1 MCKYERFLHFIV
13 VDNKNI
19 VVNWGILL
27 TIIANNLWVILMPNK
42 TPIILIDGSSYLY
55 RAFFACPP
63 LTNAKGEPTGAI
75 FGVINMIRSLINQY
89 NPTHIAVVFDA
100 KGGSFRNEIY
110 SEYKATREAMPENLR
125 PQIEPIHTILKA
137 MGLPLLCIEGVE
149 ADDVIGTLAR
159 QAEKENLDVLIST
172 GDKDMAQ
179 LVSDKITLINTMNN
193 TVLDPKGVME
203 KFGVPP
209 EKIIDYLA
217 LRGDSSDNIPGVP
230 GVGEKTAQS
239 LLTEFNSVNDIYQRL
254 DDIEKLSIRG
264 AKSLKQKLIDNQKEA
279 ELSYLLATI
288 KTDVQLDFTNEQLM
302 SSDMDVNALNE
313 LFAYY
318 GFHRWQKELIS
329 GSFLKNQ
336 KASAVNVNQNMP
348 LLAQEHS
355 PAQNKQTD
363 YQCILT
369 DKQLEQWVTK
379 LSQSQQ
385 FAFDT
390 ETDNVDHVHA
400 KLVGISLCITPH
412 EAAYI
417 PLAHQY
423 LGVPEQLPLDS
434 VLAKLKPVLENPKIK
449 KIAQNAK
456 FDYSVLANYG
466 IKVQGIAFDTMLESY
481 VLNSTERH
489 DMDSMASRYLNHKTI
504 TYNEL
509 TKQDKKQ
516 VTIDAIDV
524 EKTTQYA
531 AEDADITLQ
540 LHEKLWPELEK
551 DSKLTKLFTDI
562 EMPLAIVLADMERT
576 GVLVDAKQLND
587 YSHELAK
594 QLMATEAE
602 LQSLAGEKFNPASP
616 KQIQAILFDKHQLPV
631 LKKTPKG
638 DPSTSEDV
646 LSELANEY
654 ELPRMILFYR
664 GLAKLKNTYTDK
676 LPLMISP
683 IDHRIHTNYNQI
695 GTVTGRLSSNDPN
708 LQNIPV
714 RNEEGRRIRQA
725 FIAPEGYKIISADYS
740 QIELRIMAHLSQDK
754 SLLNAFA
761 HDKDI
766 HRVTASEVLS
776 KPESDVT
783 SEERRRAKA
792 VNFGLIYGM
801 SAFGLSKQINI
812 PRKEAQFYIDRY
824 FERYPGVQTYMEET
838 RQLAAQQG
846 YVETLSGRRLYL
858 PKITSTNGIEKRGA
872 ERAAINAPMQGTA
885 ADIIKTAM
893 IKMSDWINNQ
903 PSGNIKMVMQVHDE
917 LVFEVKQELVDK
929 YSAQIKSI
937 MENCYQLSVPLKV
950 DVGVGDNWDEAH

>member
-1 MCKYERFLHFIV
+1 
-13 VDNKNI
+13 
-19 VVNWGILL
+19 
-27 TIIANNLWVILMPNK
+27 MPNN

-159 QAEKENLDVLIST
+159 QAERENLDVLIST

-193 TVLDPKGVME
+193 AVLDPKGVMD

-239 LLTEFNSVNDIYQRL
+239 LLTEFTSVKDIYTRL

-264 AKSLKQKLIDNQKEA
+264 AKSLKQKLIDNQNEA

-288 KTDVQLDFTNEQLM
+288 KTDVKLDFTNEQLLIT
-302 SSDMDVNALNE
+302 DIDVNKLVE

-318 GFHRWQKELIS
+318 GFHRWQKELIA
-329 GSFLKNQ
+329 GTFLKQQ
-336 KASAVNVNQNMP
+336 KNGIAGESLS
-348 LLAQEHS
+348 LLEDQQHSVTAQKKE
-355 PAQNKQTD
+355 TD

-369 DKQLEQWVTK
+369 HEQLDDWVIK
-379 LSQSQQ
+379 LTNSKQ

-400 KLVGISLCITPH
+400 KLVGISLSVEPYQ
-412 EAAYI
+412 AAYI

-423 LGVPEQLPLDS
+423 LGVPEQLPLTE
-434 VLAKLKPVLENPKIK
+434 VLAKLKPVLENPEIK

-456 FDYSVLANYG
+456 FDYSILANYG
-466 IKVQGIAFDTMLESY
+466 IKVSGIAFDTMLESY

-489 DMDSMASRYLNHKTI
+489 DMDSMANRYLNHKTI
-504 TYNEL
+504 TYDEL
-509 TKQDKKQ
+509 TKVDKKK
-516 VTIDAIDV
+516 VTIDAIEV

-551 DSKLTKLFTDI
+551 DQELTKLFTDI
-562 EMPLAIVLADMERT
+562 EMPLAIVLAEMERT

-587 YSHELAK
+587 YSNELAK
-594 QLMATEAE
+594 QLIEIEAQ

-616 KQIQAILFDKHQLPV
+616 KQIQAILFDKHNLPV

-638 DPSTSEDV
+638 DPSTSEEV

-695 GTVTGRLSSNDPN
+695 GTITGRLSSNDPN

-725 FIAPEGYKIISADYS
+725 FIAPKGCKIISADYS
-740 QIELRIMAHLSQDK
+740 QIELRIMAHLSQDE

-766 HRVTASEVLS
+766 HRVTAGEILGKAESEV
-776 KPESDVT
+776 T
-783 SEERRRAKA
+783 NEERRRAKA

-824 FERYPGVQTYMEET
+824 FERYPGVQQYMEQT
-838 RQLAAQQG
+838 RQLAAEQG

-858 PKITSTNGIEKRGA
+858 PKIRSTNGIEKRGA

-893 IKMSDWINNQ
+893 IKMSEWIKNQ
-903 PSGNIKMVMQVHDE
+903 SADNIKMVMQVHDE
-917 LVFEVKQELVDK
+917 LVFEVKDAFVEQYCTE
-929 YSAQIKSI
+929 IKKI

-950 DVGVGDNWDEAH
+950 DVGIGNNWDEAH

>member
-1 MCKYERFLHFIV
+1 
-13 VDNKNI
+13 
-19 VVNWGILL
+19 
-27 TIIANNLWVILMPNK
+27 MPNN

-159 QAEKENLDVLIST
+159 QAERENLDVLIST

-193 TVLDPKGVME
+193 SVLDPKGVMD

-239 LLTEFNSVNDIYQRL
+239 LLTEFTSVKDIYARL

-264 AKSLKQKLIDNQKEA
+264 AKSLKQKLIDNQNEA

-288 KTDVQLDFTNEQLM
+288 KTDVKLDFTNEQLLIT
-302 SSDMDVNALNE
+302 DIDVNKLVE

-318 GFHRWQKELIS
+318 GFHRWQKELIA
-329 GSFLKNQ
+329 GTFLKQQ
-336 KASAVNVNQNMP
+336 KNGIVGESLS
-348 LLAQEHS
+348 LLADQQHS
-355 PAQNKQTD
+355 VTAQKKETD

-369 DKQLEQWVTK
+369 HEQLDDWVIK
-379 LSQSQQ
+379 LTNSKQ

-400 KLVGISLCITPH
+400 KLVGISLSVEPYQ
-412 EAAYI
+412 AAYI

-423 LGVPEQLPLDS
+423 LGVPEQLPLTE
-434 VLAKLKPVLENPKIK
+434 VLAKLKPILENPEIK

-456 FDYSVLANYG
+456 FDYSILANYG
-466 IKVQGIAFDTMLESY
+466 IKVCGIAFDTMLESY

-489 DMDSMASRYLNHKTI
+489 DMDSMANRYLNHKTI
-504 TYNEL
+504 TYDEL
-509 TKQDKKQ
+509 TKVDKKK
-516 VTIDAIDV
+516 VTIDAIEV

-551 DSKLTKLFTDI
+551 DQKLTKLFTDI
-562 EMPLAIVLADMERT
+562 EMPLAIVLAEMERT

-587 YSHELAK
+587 YSIELAK
-594 QLMATEAE
+594 QLIEIEAQ

-616 KQIQAILFDKHQLPV
+616 KQIQAILFDKHNLPV

-638 DPSTSEDV
+638 DPSTSEEV

-683 IDHRIHTNYNQI
+683 IDQRIHTNYNQI
-695 GTVTGRLSSNDPN
+695 GTITGRLSSNDPN

-725 FIAPEGYKIISADYS
+725 FIAPKGCKIISADYS
-740 QIELRIMAHLSQDK
+740 QIELRIMAHLSQDE

-766 HRVTASEVLS
+766 HRVTAGEILGKAESEV
-776 KPESDVT
+776 T
-783 SEERRRAKA
+783 NEERRRAKA

-824 FERYPGVQTYMEET
+824 FERYPGVQQYMEQT
-838 RQLAAQQG
+838 RQLAAEQG

-858 PKITSTNGIEKRGA
+858 PKIRSTNGIEKRGA

-893 IKMSDWINNQ
+893 IKMSKWIKNQ
-903 PSGNIKMVMQVHDE
+903 SADNIKMVMQVHDE
-917 LVFEVKQELVDK
+917 LVFEVKDAFVEQYCTE
-929 YSAQIKSI
+929 IKKI
-937 MENCYQLSVPLKV
+937 MENCYKLSVPLKV
-950 DVGVGDNWDEAH
+950 DVGIGNNWDEAH

>member
-1 MCKYERFLHFIV
+1 
-13 VDNKNI
+13 
-19 VVNWGILL
+19 
-27 TIIANNLWVILMPNK
+27 MPNN

-159 QAEKENLDVLIST
+159 QAERENLDVLIST

-193 TVLDPKGVME
+193 SVLDPKGVMD

-239 LLTEFNSVNDIYQRL
+239 LLTEFTSVKDIYARL

-264 AKSLKQKLIDNQKEA
+264 AKSLKQKLIDNQNEA

-288 KTDVQLDFTNEQLM
+288 KTDVKLDFTNEQLLIT
-302 SSDMDVNALNE
+302 DIDVNKLVE

-318 GFHRWQKELIS
+318 GFHRWQKELIA
-329 GSFLKNQ
+329 GTFLKQQ
-336 KASAVNVNQNMP
+336 KNGILGENLS
-348 LLAQEHS
+348 LLANQQHLTT
-355 PAQNKQTD
+355 AQKKETD

-369 DKQLEQWVTK
+369 HEQLDDWVIK
-379 LSQSQQ
+379 LTNSKQ

-400 KLVGISLCITPH
+400 KLVGISLSVEPYQ
-412 EAAYI
+412 AAYI

-423 LGVPEQLPLDS
+423 LGVPDQLPLTE
-434 VLAKLKPVLENPKIK
+434 VLAKLKPVLENPEVK

-456 FDYSVLANYG
+456 FDYSILANYG
-466 IKVQGIAFDTMLESY
+466 IKVSGIAFDTMLESY

-489 DMDSMASRYLNHKTI
+489 DMDSMANRYLNHKTI
-504 TYNEL
+504 TYDEL
-509 TKQDKKQ
+509 TKVDKKK
-516 VTIDAIDV
+516 VTIDAIEV

-551 DSKLTKLFTDI
+551 DQELTKLFTDI
-562 EMPLAIVLADMERT
+562 EMPLAIVLAEMERT

-587 YSHELAK
+587 YSIELAK
-594 QLMATEAE
+594 QLIEIEAQ

-616 KQIQAILFDKHQLPV
+616 KQIQAILFDKHNLPV

-638 DPSTSEDV
+638 DPSTSEEV

-695 GTVTGRLSSNDPN
+695 GTITGRLSSNDPN

-725 FIAPEGYKIISADYS
+725 FIAPKGCKIISADYS
-740 QIELRIMAHLSQDK
+740 QIELRIMAHLSQDE

-766 HRVTASEVLS
+766 HRVTAGEILGKAESEV
-776 KPESDVT
+776 T
-783 SEERRRAKA
+783 NEERRRAKA

-824 FERYPGVQTYMEET
+824 FERYPGVQQYMEQT
-838 RQLAAQQG
+838 RQLAAEQG

-858 PKITSTNGIEKRGA
+858 PKIRSTNGIEKRGA

-893 IKMSDWINNQ
+893 IKMSEWIKNQ
-903 PSGNIKMVMQVHDE
+903 STDNIKMVMQVHDE
-917 LVFEVKQELVDK
+917 LVFEVKDAFVEQYCTE
-929 YSAQIKSI
+929 IKKI

-950 DVGVGDNWDEAH
+950 DVGIGNNWDEAH

>member
-1 MCKYERFLHFIV
+1 M
-13 VDNKNI
+13 
-19 VVNWGILL
+19 
-27 TIIANNLWVILMPNK
+27 MPND

-75 FGVINMIRSLINQY
+75 FGVINMIRSLINQF

-159 QAEKENLDVLIST
+159 QAESENLDVLIST

-179 LVSDKITLINTMNN
+179 LVSNNITLINTMNN
-193 TVLDPKGVME
+193 TVLNPQGVME

-230 GVGEKTAQS
+230 GIGEKTAQS
-239 LLTEFNSVNDIYQRL
+239 LLAEFSGITDIYARL
-254 DDIEKLSIRG
+254 DEIEKLSIRG

-288 KTDVQLDFTNEQLM
+288 KTDVELDFTSEQLM
-302 SSDMDVNALNE
+302 VSDIDVNALNE

-318 GFHRWQKELIS
+318 GFHRWQKELMA
-329 GSFLKNQ
+329 GSFLKQQ
-336 KASAVNVNQNMP
+336 KGRVTEINDNLSLFTDDESTVKAKR
-348 LLAQEHS
+348 E
-355 PAQNKQTD
+355 TD

-369 DKQLEQWVTK
+369 SAQLEQWLTK
-379 LSQSQQ
+379 LSSSKQ

-390 ETDNVDHVHA
+390 ETDSVDHVHA
-400 KLVGISLCITPH
+400 KLVGISLSVVPYQ
-412 EAAYI
+412 AAYI

-423 LGVPEQLPLDS
+423 LGVPDQLPLDE
-434 VLAKLKPVLENPKIK
+434 VLAKLKPILENPNIK

-456 FDYSVLANYG
+456 FDYSVLANYD

-489 DMDSMASRYLNHKTI
+489 DMDSMANRYLNHKTI

-509 TKQDKKQ
+509 TKLDKKQ
-516 VTIDAIDV
+516 LTIDAIDI
-524 EKTTQYA
+524 ERTTQYA

-540 LHEKLWPELEK
+540 LHNKLWPSLEK
-551 DSKLTKLFTDI
+551 DPKLIKLFTDV
-562 EMPLAIVLADMERT
+562 EMPLALVLAEMERT
-576 GVLVDAKQLND
+576 GVLVDAKLLNEYSKELDTKLRETEQQL
-587 YSHELAK
+587 
-594 QLMATEAE
+594 QL
-602 LQSLAGEKFNPASP
+602 LAGEKFNPASP

-638 DPSTSEDV
+638 DPSTSEEV
-646 LSELANEY
+646 LSELANNY
-654 ELPRMILFYR
+654 QLPRIILFYR

-766 HRVTASEVLS
+766 HRVTAGEILGKSES
-776 KPESDVT
+776 EVT

-801 SAFGLSKQINI
+801 SAFGLSKQINVA
-812 PRKEAQFYIDRY
+812 RKEAQFYIDRY
-824 FERYPGVQTYMEET
+824 FERYPGVQIYMEQT
-838 RQLAAQQG
+838 RQFAAEHG

-858 PKITSTNGIEKRGA
+858 PKITSTNGIERRGA

-885 ADIIKTAM
+885 ADIIKIAM
-893 IKMSDWINNQ
+893 IEMNKWIKKQ
-903 PSGNIKMVMQVHDE
+903 QAGNIRMVMQVHDE
-917 LVFEVKQELVDK
+917 LVFEVKHELVDA
-929 YSAQIKSI
+929 YRTEIKSI

-950 DVGVGDNWDEAH
+950 DVGVGNNWDEAH

>member
-1 MCKYERFLHFIV
+1 
-13 VDNKNI
+13 
-19 VVNWGILL
+19 
-27 TIIANNLWVILMPNK
+27 MPNN

-159 QAEKENLDVLIST
+159 QAERENLDVLIST

-193 TVLDPKGVME
+193 AVLDPKGVMD

-239 LLTEFNSVNDIYQRL
+239 LLTEFTSVKDIYTRL

-264 AKSLKQKLIDNQKEA
+264 AKSLKQKLIDNQNEA

-288 KTDVQLDFTNEQLM
+288 KTDVKLDFTNEQLLIT
-302 SSDMDVNALNE
+302 DIDVNKLVE

-318 GFHRWQKELIS
+318 GFHRWQKELIA
-329 GSFLKNQ
+329 GTFLKQQ
-336 KASAVNVNQNMP
+336 KNGIAGESLS
-348 LLAQEHS
+348 LLEDQQHSVTAQKKE
-355 PAQNKQTD
+355 TD

-369 DKQLEQWVTK
+369 HEQLDDWVIK
-379 LSQSQQ
+379 LTNSKQ

-400 KLVGISLCITPH
+400 KLVGISLSVEPYQ
-412 EAAYI
+412 AAYI

-423 LGVPEQLPLDS
+423 LGVPEQLPLTE
-434 VLAKLKPVLENPKIK
+434 VLAKLKPVLENPEIK

-456 FDYSVLANYG
+456 FDYSILANYG
-466 IKVQGIAFDTMLESY
+466 IKVSGIAFDTMLESY

-489 DMDSMASRYLNHKTI
+489 DMDSMANRYLNHKTI
-504 TYNEL
+504 TYDEL
-509 TKQDKKQ
+509 TKVDKKK
-516 VTIDAIDV
+516 VTIDAIEV

-551 DSKLTKLFTDI
+551 DQKLTKLFTDI
-562 EMPLAIVLADMERT
+562 EMPLAIVLAEMERT

-587 YSHELAK
+587 YSNELAK
-594 QLMATEAE
+594 QLIEIEAQ

-616 KQIQAILFDKHQLPV
+616 KQIQAILFDKHNLPV

-638 DPSTSEDV
+638 DPSTSEEV

-683 IDHRIHTNYNQI
+683 IDQRIHTNYNQI
-695 GTVTGRLSSNDPN
+695 GTITGRLSSNDPN

-725 FIAPEGYKIISADYS
+725 FIAPKGCKIISADYS
-740 QIELRIMAHLSQDK
+740 QIELRIMAHLSQDE

-766 HRVTASEVLS
+766 HRVTAGEILGKAESEV
-776 KPESDVT
+776 T
-783 SEERRRAKA
+783 NEERRRAKA

-824 FERYPGVQTYMEET
+824 FERYPGVQQYMEQT
-838 RQLAAQQG
+838 RQLAAEQG

-858 PKITSTNGIEKRGA
+858 PKIRSTNGIEKRGA

-893 IKMSDWINNQ
+893 IKMSEWIKNQ
-903 PSGNIKMVMQVHDE
+903 SADNIKMVMQVHDE
-917 LVFEVKQELVDK
+917 LVFEVKDAFVEQYCTE
-929 YSAQIKSI
+929 IKKI

-950 DVGVGDNWDEAH
+950 DVGIGNNWDEAH

>member
-1 MCKYERFLHFIV
+1 
-13 VDNKNI
+13 
-19 VVNWGILL
+19 
-27 TIIANNLWVILMPNK
+27 MPNN

-159 QAEKENLDVLIST
+159 QAERENLDVLIST

-193 TVLDPKGVME
+193 AVLDPKGVMD

-239 LLTEFNSVNDIYQRL
+239 LLTEFTSVKDIYARL

-264 AKSLKQKLIDNQKEA
+264 AKSLKQKLIDNQNEA

-288 KTDVQLDFTNEQLM
+288 KTDVKLDFTNEQLLIT
-302 SSDMDVNALNE
+302 DIDVNKLVE

-318 GFHRWQKELIS
+318 GFHRWQKELIA
-329 GSFLKNQ
+329 GTFLKQQ
-336 KASAVNVNQNMP
+336 KNGIVGESLS
-348 LLAQEHS
+348 LLADQQHS
-355 PAQNKQTD
+355 ATAQKKETD

-369 DKQLEQWVTK
+369 HEQLDDWVIK
-379 LSQSQQ
+379 LTNSKQ

-400 KLVGISLCITPH
+400 KLVGISLSVEPYQ
-412 EAAYI
+412 AAYI

-423 LGVPEQLPLDS
+423 LGVPEQLPLTE
-434 VLAKLKPVLENPKIK
+434 VLAKLKPVLENPEVK

-456 FDYSVLANYG
+456 FDYSILANYG
-466 IKVQGIAFDTMLESY
+466 IKVSGIAFDTMLESY

-489 DMDSMASRYLNHKTI
+489 DMDSMANRYLNHKTI
-504 TYNEL
+504 TYDEL
-509 TKQDKKQ
+509 TKVDKKK
-516 VTIDAIDV
+516 VTIDAIEV

-551 DSKLTKLFTDI
+551 DQELTKLFTDI
-562 EMPLAIVLADMERT
+562 EMPLAIVLAEMERT

-587 YSHELAK
+587 YSIELAK
-594 QLMATEAE
+594 QLIEIEAQ

-616 KQIQAILFDKHQLPV
+616 KQIQAILFDKHNLPV

-638 DPSTSEDV
+638 DPSTSEEV

-695 GTVTGRLSSNDPN
+695 GTITGRLSSNDPN

-725 FIAPEGYKIISADYS
+725 FIAPKGCKIISADYS
-740 QIELRIMAHLSQDK
+740 QIELRIMAHLSQDE

-766 HRVTASEVLS
+766 HRVTAGEILGKAESEV
-776 KPESDVT
+776 T
-783 SEERRRAKA
+783 NEERRRAKA

-824 FERYPGVQTYMEET
+824 FERYPGVQQYMEQT
-838 RQLAAQQG
+838 RQLAAEQG

-858 PKITSTNGIEKRGA
+858 PKIRSTNGIEKRGA

-893 IKMSDWINNQ
+893 IKMSEWIKNQ
-903 PSGNIKMVMQVHDE
+903 STDNIKMVMQVHDE
-917 LVFEVKQELVDK
+917 LVFEVKDAFVEQYCTE
-929 YSAQIKSI
+929 IKKI

-950 DVGVGDNWDEAH
+950 DVGIGNNWDEAH

>member
-1 MCKYERFLHFIV
+1 
-13 VDNKNI
+13 
-19 VVNWGILL
+19 
-27 TIIANNLWVILMPNK
+27 MPNN

-159 QAEKENLDVLIST
+159 QAERENLDVLIST

-193 TVLDPKGVME
+193 SVLDPKGVMD

-239 LLTEFNSVNDIYQRL
+239 LLTEFTSVKDIYTRL

-264 AKSLKQKLIDNQKEA
+264 AKSLKQKLIDNQNEA

-288 KTDVQLDFTNEQLM
+288 KTDVKLDFTNEQLLIT
-302 SSDMDVNALNE
+302 DIDVNKLVE

-318 GFHRWQKELIS
+318 GFHRWQKELIA
-329 GSFLKNQ
+329 GTFLKQQ
-336 KASAVNVNQNMP
+336 KNGILGESLS
-348 LLAQEHS
+348 LLADQQHS
-355 PAQNKQTD
+355 TTAQKKETD

-369 DKQLEQWVTK
+369 HEQLDDWVIK
-379 LSQSQQ
+379 LTNSKQ

-400 KLVGISLCITPH
+400 KLVGISLSVEPYQ
-412 EAAYI
+412 AAYI

-423 LGVPEQLPLDS
+423 LGVPDQLPLTE
-434 VLAKLKPVLENPKIK
+434 VLAKLKPVLENPEVK

-456 FDYSVLANYG
+456 FDYSILANYG
-466 IKVQGIAFDTMLESY
+466 IKVSGIAFDTMLESY

-489 DMDSMASRYLNHKTI
+489 DMDSMANRYLNHKTI
-504 TYNEL
+504 TYDEL
-509 TKQDKKQ
+509 TKVDKKK
-516 VTIDAIDV
+516 VTIDAIEV

-551 DSKLTKLFTDI
+551 DQKLTKLFTDI
-562 EMPLAIVLADMERT
+562 EMPLAIVLAEMERT

-587 YSHELAK
+587 YSYELAK
-594 QLMATEAE
+594 QLIEIEAQ

-616 KQIQAILFDKHQLPV
+616 KQIQAILFDKHNLPV

-638 DPSTSEDV
+638 DPSTSEEV

-683 IDHRIHTNYNQI
+683 IDQRIHTNYNQI
-695 GTVTGRLSSNDPN
+695 GTITGRLSSNDPN

-725 FIAPEGYKIISADYS
+725 FIAPKGCKIISADYS
-740 QIELRIMAHLSQDK
+740 QIELRIMAHLSQDE

-766 HRVTASEVLS
+766 HRVTAGEILGKAESEV
-776 KPESDVT
+776 T
-783 SEERRRAKA
+783 NEERRRAKA

-824 FERYPGVQTYMEET
+824 FERYPGVQQYMEQT
-838 RQLAAQQG
+838 RQLAAEQG

-858 PKITSTNGIEKRGA
+858 PKIRSTNGIEKRGA

-893 IKMSDWINNQ
+893 IKMSEWIKNQ
-903 PSGNIKMVMQVHDE
+903 STDNIKMVMQVHDE
-917 LVFEVKQELVDK
+917 LVFEVKDAFVEQYCTE
-929 YSAQIKSI
+929 IKKI

-950 DVGVGDNWDEAH
+950 DVGIGNNWDEAH

>member
-1 MCKYERFLHFIV
+1 
-13 VDNKNI
+13 
-19 VVNWGILL
+19 
-27 TIIANNLWVILMPNK
+27 MPNN

-63 LTNAKGEPTGAI
+63 LTNSKGEPTGAI
-75 FGVINMIRSLINQY
+75 FGVVNMIRSLINQY
-89 NPTHIAVVFDA
+89 DPTHIAVVFDA
-100 KGGSFRNEIY
+100 SGGSFRNELY
-110 SEYKATREAMPENLR
+110 SEYKATREEMPENLR

-137 MGLPLLCIEGVE
+137 MGLPLLCVDGVE

-159 QAEKENLDVLIST
+159 QAEKESLEVLIST

-193 TVLDPKGVME
+193 TILDPEGVMK

-209 EKIIDYLA
+209 EKMIDYLA
-217 LRGDSSDNIPGVP
+217 LRGDTSDNIPGVP
-230 GVGEKTAQS
+230 GIGEKTALN
-239 LLTEFNSVNDIYQRL
+239 LLTHFESLNDIYSHL
-254 DDIEKLSIRG
+254 DEIQKLPIRG
-264 AKSLKQKLIDNQKEA
+264 AKSLKSKLADHKKEA
-279 ELSYLLATI
+279 DLCYLLATI
-288 KTDVQLDFTNEQLM
+288 KTDVPLDFTTEQLLIG
-302 SSDMDVNALNE
+302 DIDATKLVE

-318 GFHRWQKELIS
+318 DFHRWQKELIT
-329 GSFLKNQ
+329 GSFLNQ
-336 KASAVNVNQNMP
+336 QSQIPVEIEGE
-348 LLAQEHS
+348 LSSIDQEELETEVHE
-355 PAQNKQTD
+355 KD

-369 DKQLEQWVTK
+369 NTQLDEWIAK
-379 LSQSQQ
+379 LTSCEA

-390 ETDNVDHVHA
+390 ETDNVDHFHA
-400 KLVGISLCITPH
+400 RLVGISLSVTQH
-412 EAAYI
+412 QAAYI

-423 LGVPEQLPLDS
+423 LGVPEQLPLND
-434 VLAKLKPVLENPKIK
+434 VLTKLKPILENPQIK
-449 KIAQNAK
+449 KIVQNAK

-466 IKVQGIAFDTMLESY
+466 IQVQGIAYDTMLESY
-481 VLNSTERH
+481 VLNSTQRH
-489 DMDSMASRYLNHKTI
+489 DMDSMAKRYLKYKTI
-504 TYNEL
+504 TYDEL
-509 TKQDKKQ
+509 TKVGRKQ
-516 VTIDAIDV
+516 SSIDTIDV

-540 LHEKLWPELEK
+540 LHQKLWPQLEK
-551 DSKLTKLFTDI
+551 NEKLTKLFSDI
-562 EMPLAIVLADMERT
+562 EMPLAIILADMERT
-576 GVLVDAKQLND
+576 GVLVDAEQLKA
-587 YSHELAK
+587 YSKELSK
-594 QLMATEAE
+594 ILKDTEEE
-602 LQSLAGEKFNPASP
+602 LQFLAGEKFNPGSP

-638 DPSTSEDV
+638 DPSTSEEV
-646 LSELANEY
+646 LNELANTY
-654 ELPRMILFYR
+654 VLPRKILYYR

-714 RNEEGRRIRQA
+714 RTEEGRRIRQA
-725 FIAPEGYKIISADYS
+725 FIAPKGYKIISADYS

-766 HRVTASEVLS
+766 HRVTASEILS
-776 KPESDVT
+776 KPEPEVT
-783 SEERRRAKA
+783 AEERRRAKA

-801 SAFGLSKQINI
+801 SAFGLSRQINI
-812 PRKEAQFYIDRY
+812 PRKEAKFYIDRY
-824 FERYPGVQTYMEET
+824 FERYPGVQVYMDRI
-838 RQLAAQQG
+838 RQQASEQG

-858 PKITSTNGIEKRGA
+858 PKISSSRVNEKRGA

-893 IKMSDWINNQ
+893 IKMSEWIKTQ
-903 PSGNIKMVMQVHDE
+903 PNGNIRMLMQVHDE
-917 LVFEVKQELVDK
+917 LVFEVKEELVSEYTK
-929 YSAQIKSI
+929 SIKSI

-950 DVGVGDNWDEAH
+950 DVGIGNNWDEAH

>member
-1 MCKYERFLHFIV
+1 
-13 VDNKNI
+13 
-19 VVNWGILL
+19 
-27 TIIANNLWVILMPNK
+27 MPNN

-159 QAEKENLDVLIST
+159 QAERENLDVLIST

-193 TVLDPKGVME
+193 SVLDPKGVMD

-239 LLTEFNSVNDIYQRL
+239 LLTEFTSVKDIYTRL

-264 AKSLKQKLIDNQKEA
+264 AKSLKQKLIDNQNEA

-288 KTDVQLDFTNEQLM
+288 KTDVKLDFTNEQLLIT
-302 SSDMDVNALNE
+302 DIDVNKLVE

-318 GFHRWQKELIS
+318 GFHRWQKELIA
-329 GSFLKNQ
+329 GTFLKQQ
-336 KASAVNVNQNMP
+336 KNGIVGESLS
-348 LLAQEHS
+348 LLADQQHS
-355 PAQNKQTD
+355 TTAQKKETD

-369 DKQLEQWVTK
+369 HEQLDDWVIK
-379 LSQSQQ
+379 LTNSKQ

-400 KLVGISLCITPH
+400 KLVGISLSVEPYQ
-412 EAAYI
+412 AAYI

-423 LGVPEQLPLDS
+423 LGVPEQLPLTE
-434 VLAKLKPVLENPKIK
+434 VLAKLKPVLENPEIK

-456 FDYSVLANYG
+456 FDYSILANYG
-466 IKVQGIAFDTMLESY
+466 IKVSGIAFDTMLESY

-489 DMDSMASRYLNHKTI
+489 DMDSMANRYLNHKTI
-504 TYNEL
+504 TYDEL
-509 TKQDKKQ
+509 TKVDKNK
-516 VTIDAIDV
+516 VTIDAIEV

-551 DSKLTKLFTDI
+551 DQKLTKLFTDI
-562 EMPLAIVLADMERT
+562 EMPLAIVLAEMERT

-587 YSHELAK
+587 YSNELAK
-594 QLMATEAE
+594 QLIEIEAQ

-616 KQIQAILFDKHQLPV
+616 KQIQAILFDKHNLPV

-638 DPSTSEDV
+638 DPSTSEEV

-695 GTVTGRLSSNDPN
+695 GTITGRLSSNDPN

-725 FIAPEGYKIISADYS
+725 FIAPKGCKIISADYS
-740 QIELRIMAHLSQDK
+740 QIELRIMAHLSQDE

-766 HRVTASEVLS
+766 HRVTAGEILGKAESEV
-776 KPESDVT
+776 T
-783 SEERRRAKA
+783 NEERRRAKA

-824 FERYPGVQTYMEET
+824 FERYPGVQQYMEQT
-838 RQLAAQQG
+838 RQLAAEQG

-858 PKITSTNGIEKRGA
+858 PKIRSTNGIEKRGA

-893 IKMSDWINNQ
+893 IKMSEWIKNQ
-903 PSGNIKMVMQVHDE
+903 SADNIKMVMQVHDE
-917 LVFEVKQELVDK
+917 LVFEVKDAFVEQYCTE
-929 YSAQIKSI
+929 IKKI

-950 DVGVGDNWDEAH
+950 DVGIGNNWDEAH

>member
-1 MCKYERFLHFIV
+1 
-13 VDNKNI
+13 
-19 VVNWGILL
+19 
-27 TIIANNLWVILMPNK
+27 MPNN

-159 QAEKENLDVLIST
+159 QAERENLDVLIST

-193 TVLDPKGVME
+193 SVLDPKGVMD

-239 LLTEFNSVNDIYQRL
+239 LLTEFTNVKDIYTRL

-264 AKSLKQKLIDNQKEA
+264 AKSLKQKLIDNQNEA

-288 KTDVQLDFTNEQLM
+288 KTDVKLDFTNEQLLIT
-302 SSDMDVNALNE
+302 DIDVNKLVE

-318 GFHRWQKELIS
+318 GFHRWQKELIA
-329 GSFLKNQ
+329 GTFLKQQ
-336 KASAVNVNQNMP
+336 KNGIAGESLS
-348 LLAQEHS
+348 LLEDQQHSVTAQKKE
-355 PAQNKQTD
+355 TD

-369 DKQLEQWVTK
+369 HEQLDDWVIK
-379 LSQSQQ
+379 LTNSKQ

-400 KLVGISLCITPH
+400 KLVGISLSVEPYQ
-412 EAAYI
+412 AAYI

-423 LGVPEQLPLDS
+423 LGVPDQLPLTE
-434 VLAKLKPVLENPKIK
+434 VLAKLKPVLENPEVK

-456 FDYSVLANYG
+456 FDYSILANYG
-466 IKVQGIAFDTMLESY
+466 IKVSGIAFDTMLESY

-489 DMDSMASRYLNHKTI
+489 DMDSMANRYLNHKTI
-504 TYNEL
+504 TYDEL
-509 TKQDKKQ
+509 TKVDKKK
-516 VTIDAIDV
+516 VTIDAIEV

-551 DSKLTKLFTDI
+551 DQELTKLFTDI
-562 EMPLAIVLADMERT
+562 EMPLAIVLAEMERT

-587 YSHELAK
+587 YSIELTK
-594 QLMATEAE
+594 QLMEIEAQ

-616 KQIQAILFDKHQLPV
+616 KQIQAILFDKHNLPV

-638 DPSTSEDV
+638 DPSTSEEV

-695 GTVTGRLSSNDPN
+695 GTITGRLSSNDPN

-725 FIAPEGYKIISADYS
+725 FIAPKGCKIISADYS
-740 QIELRIMAHLSQDK
+740 QIELRIMAHLSQDE

-766 HRVTASEVLS
+766 HRVTAGEILGKAESEV
-776 KPESDVT
+776 T
-783 SEERRRAKA
+783 NEERRRAKA

-824 FERYPGVQTYMEET
+824 FERYPGVQQYMEQT
-838 RQLAAQQG
+838 RQLAAEQG

-858 PKITSTNGIEKRGA
+858 PKIRSTNGIEKRGA

-893 IKMSDWINNQ
+893 IKMSEWIKNQ
-903 PSGNIKMVMQVHDE
+903 SADNIKMVMQVHDE
-917 LVFEVKQELVDK
+917 LVFEVKDAFVEQYCTE
-929 YSAQIKSI
+929 IKKI

-950 DVGVGDNWDEAH
+950 DVGIGNNWDEAH

>member
-1 MCKYERFLHFIV
+1 
-13 VDNKNI
+13 
-19 VVNWGILL
+19 
-27 TIIANNLWVILMPNK
+27 MPNN

-159 QAEKENLDVLIST
+159 QAERENLDVLIST

-193 TVLDPKGVME
+193 AVLDPKGVMD

-239 LLTEFNSVNDIYQRL
+239 LLTEFTSVKDIYARL

-264 AKSLKQKLIDNQKEA
+264 AKSLKQKLIDNQNEA

-288 KTDVQLDFTNEQLM
+288 KTDVKLDFTNEQLLIT
-302 SSDMDVNALNE
+302 DIDVNKLVE

-318 GFHRWQKELIS
+318 GFHRWQKELIA
-329 GSFLKNQ
+329 GTFLKQQ
-336 KASAVNVNQNMP
+336 KNGIAGESLS
-348 LLAQEHS
+348 LLEDQQHSVTAQKKE
-355 PAQNKQTD
+355 TD

-369 DKQLEQWVTK
+369 HEQLDDWVIK
-379 LSQSQQ
+379 LTNSKQ

-400 KLVGISLCITPH
+400 KLVGISLSVEPYQ
-412 EAAYI
+412 AAYI

-423 LGVPEQLPLDS
+423 LGVPEQLPLTE
-434 VLAKLKPVLENPKIK
+434 VLAKLKPVLENPEIK

-456 FDYSVLANYG
+456 FDYSILANYG
-466 IKVQGIAFDTMLESY
+466 IKVSGIAFDTMLESY

-489 DMDSMASRYLNHKTI
+489 DMDSMANRYLNHKTI
-504 TYNEL
+504 TYDEL
-509 TKQDKKQ
+509 TKVDKKK
-516 VTIDAIDV
+516 VTIDAIEV

-551 DSKLTKLFTDI
+551 DQKLTKLFTDI
-562 EMPLAIVLADMERT
+562 EMPLAIVLAEMERT

-587 YSHELAK
+587 YSNELAK
-594 QLMATEAE
+594 QLIEIEAQ

-616 KQIQAILFDKHQLPV
+616 KQIQAILFDKHNLPV

-638 DPSTSEDV
+638 DPSTSEEV

-683 IDHRIHTNYNQI
+683 IDQRIHTNYNQI
-695 GTVTGRLSSNDPN
+695 GTITGRLSSNDPN

-725 FIAPEGYKIISADYS
+725 FIAPKGCKIISADYS
-740 QIELRIMAHLSQDK
+740 QIELRIMAHLSQDE

-766 HRVTASEVLS
+766 HRVTASEILG
-776 KPESDVT
+776 KAESEVT
-783 SEERRRAKA
+783 NEERRRAKA

-824 FERYPGVQTYMEET
+824 FERYPGVQQYMEQT
-838 RQLAAQQG
+838 RQLAAEQG

-858 PKITSTNGIEKRGA
+858 PKIRSTNGIEKRGA

-893 IKMSDWINNQ
+893 IKMSEWIKNQ
-903 PSGNIKMVMQVHDE
+903 SEDNIKMVMQVHDE
-917 LVFEVKQELVDK
+917 LVFEVKDAFVEQYCTE
-929 YSAQIKSI
+929 IKKI

-950 DVGVGDNWDEAH
+950 DVGIGNNWDEAH

>member
-1 MCKYERFLHFIV
+1 
-13 VDNKNI
+13 
-19 VVNWGILL
+19 
-27 TIIANNLWVILMPNK
+27 MPNN

-159 QAEKENLDVLIST
+159 QAERENLDVLIST

-193 TVLDPKGVME
+193 SVLDPKGVMD

-239 LLTEFNSVNDIYQRL
+239 LLTEFTSVKDIYARL

-264 AKSLKQKLIDNQKEA
+264 AKSLKQKLIDNQNEA

-288 KTDVQLDFTNEQLM
+288 KTDVKLDFTNEQLLIT
-302 SSDMDVNALNE
+302 DIDVNKLVE

-318 GFHRWQKELIS
+318 GFHRWQKELIA
-329 GSFLKNQ
+329 GTFLKQQ
-336 KASAVNVNQNMP
+336 KNGIVGESLS
-348 LLAQEHS
+348 LLEDQQHSVTAQKKE
-355 PAQNKQTD
+355 TD

-369 DKQLEQWVTK
+369 HEQLDDWVIK
-379 LSQSQQ
+379 LTNSKQ

-400 KLVGISLCITPH
+400 KLVGISLSVEPYQ
-412 EAAYI
+412 AAYI

-423 LGVPEQLPLDS
+423 LGVPEQLPLTE
-434 VLAKLKPVLENPKIK
+434 VLAKLKPVLENPEVK

-456 FDYSVLANYG
+456 FDYSILANYG
-466 IKVQGIAFDTMLESY
+466 IKVNGIAFDTMLESY

-489 DMDSMASRYLNHKTI
+489 DMDSMANRYLNHKTI
-504 TYNEL
+504 TYDEL
-509 TKQDKKQ
+509 TKVDKKK
-516 VTIDAIDV
+516 VTIDAIEV

-551 DSKLTKLFTDI
+551 DQELTKLFTDI
-562 EMPLAIVLADMERT
+562 EMPLAIVLAEMERT

-587 YSHELAK
+587 YSIELTK
-594 QLMATEAE
+594 QLMEIEAQ

-616 KQIQAILFDKHQLPV
+616 KQIQAILFDKHNLPV

-638 DPSTSEDV
+638 DPSTSEEV

-695 GTVTGRLSSNDPN
+695 GTITGRLSSNDPN

-725 FIAPEGYKIISADYS
+725 FIAPKGCKIISADYS
-740 QIELRIMAHLSQDK
+740 QIELRIMAHLSQDE

-766 HRVTASEVLS
+766 HRVTAGEILGKAESEV
-776 KPESDVT
+776 T
-783 SEERRRAKA
+783 NEERRRAKA

-824 FERYPGVQTYMEET
+824 FERYPGVQQYMEQT
-838 RQLAAQQG
+838 RQLAAEQG

-858 PKITSTNGIEKRGA
+858 PKIRSTNGIEKRGA

-893 IKMSDWINNQ
+893 IKMSEWIKNQ
-903 PSGNIKMVMQVHDE
+903 SADNIKMVMQVHDE
-917 LVFEVKQELVDK
+917 LVFEVKDAFVEQYCTE
-929 YSAQIKSI
+929 IKKI

-950 DVGVGDNWDEAH
+950 DVGIGNNWDEAH

>member
-1 MCKYERFLHFIV
+1 
-13 VDNKNI
+13 
-19 VVNWGILL
+19 
-27 TIIANNLWVILMPNK
+27 MPNN

-63 LTNAKGEPTGAI
+63 LTNSKGEPTGAI
-75 FGVINMIRSLINQY
+75 FGVVNMIRSLMNQY
-89 NPTHIAVVFDA
+89 DPTHIAVVFDA
-100 KGGSFRNEIY
+100 SGGSFRNELY
-110 SEYKATREAMPENLR
+110 SEYKATREEMPENLR

-137 MGLPLLCIEGVE
+137 MGLPLLCVDGVE

-159 QAEKENLDVLIST
+159 QAEKENLEVLIST

-193 TVLDPKGVME
+193 TILDPEGVMK

-209 EKIIDYLA
+209 EKMIDYLA
-217 LRGDSSDNIPGVP
+217 LRGDTSDNIPGVP
-230 GVGEKTAQS
+230 GIGEKTALN
-239 LLTEFNSVNDIYQRL
+239 LLTHFESLNDIYSHL
-254 DDIEKLSIRG
+254 DEIQKLPIRG
-264 AKSLKQKLIDNQKEA
+264 AKSLKSKLADHKKEA
-279 ELSYLLATI
+279 DLCYLLATI
-288 KTDVQLDFTNEQLM
+288 KTDVPLDFTTEQLLIG
-302 SSDMDVNALNE
+302 DIDATKLVE

-318 GFHRWQKELIS
+318 DFHRWQKELIT
-329 GSFLKNQ
+329 GNFLNQ
-336 KASAVNVNQNMP
+336 QSQIHVEIEGE
-348 LLAQEHS
+348 LSSIDQEELETEVHE
-355 PAQNKQTD
+355 KD

-369 DKQLEQWVTK
+369 DTQLDEWIAK
-379 LSQSQQ
+379 LNSCEG

-390 ETDNVDHVHA
+390 ETDNVDHFHA
-400 KLVGISLCITPH
+400 KLVGISLSVTPNQ
-412 EAAYI
+412 AAYI

-423 LGVPEQLPLDS
+423 LDVPEQLPLND
-434 VLAKLKPVLENPKIK
+434 VLAKLKPILENPQIK

-466 IKVQGIAFDTMLESY
+466 IQVQGIAYDTMLESY
-481 VLNSTERH
+481 VLNSTQRH
-489 DMDSMASRYLNHKTI
+489 DMDSMAKRYLKYKTI
-504 TYNEL
+504 TYDEL
-509 TKQDKKQ
+509 TKVGRKQ
-516 VTIDAIDV
+516 SSIDTIDI

-540 LHEKLWPELEK
+540 LHQKLWPQLEK
-551 DSKLTKLFTDI
+551 NEKLTKLFSDI
-562 EMPLAIVLADMERT
+562 EMPLAIILANMERT
-576 GVLVDAKQLND
+576 GVLVDAEQLKA
-587 YSHELAK
+587 YSKELNK
-594 QLMATEAE
+594 ILKDTEEE
-602 LQSLAGEKFNPASP
+602 LQFLAGEKFNPGSP

-638 DPSTSEDV
+638 DPSTSEEV
-646 LSELANEY
+646 LNELANTY
-654 ELPRMILFYR
+654 VLPRKILYYR

-714 RNEEGRRIRQA
+714 RTEEGRRIRQA
-725 FIAPEGYKIISADYS
+725 FIAPKGYKIISADYS

-766 HRVTASEVLS
+766 HRVTASEILS
-776 KPESDVT
+776 KPEPEVT
-783 SEERRRAKA
+783 AEERRRAKA

-812 PRKEAQFYIDRY
+812 PRKEAKFYIDRY
-824 FERYPGVQTYMEET
+824 FERYPGVQVYMDRI
-838 RQLAAQQG
+838 RQQASEQG

-858 PKITSTNGIEKRGA
+858 PKISSSRVNEKRGA
-872 ERAAINAPMQGTA
+872 ERAAINGPMQGTA
-885 ADIIKTAM
+885 ADIIKIAM
-893 IKMSDWINNQ
+893 IKMSEWIKTQSN
-903 PSGNIKMVMQVHDE
+903 GNIRMLMQVHDE
-917 LVFEVKQELVDK
+917 LVFEVKEELVSE
-929 YSAQIKSI
+929 YSKSIKSI

-950 DVGVGDNWDEAH
+950 DVGIGNNWDEAH

>member
-1 MCKYERFLHFIV
+1 
-13 VDNKNI
+13 
-19 VVNWGILL
+19 
-27 TIIANNLWVILMPNK
+27 MPNN

-159 QAEKENLDVLIST
+159 QAERENLDVLIST

-193 TVLDPKGVME
+193 SVLDPKGVMD

-239 LLTEFNSVNDIYQRL
+239 LLTEFTSVKDIYTRL

-264 AKSLKQKLIDNQKEA
+264 AKSLKQKLIDNQNEA

-288 KTDVQLDFTNEQLM
+288 KTDVKLDFTNEQLLIT
-302 SSDMDVNALNE
+302 DIDVNKLVE

-318 GFHRWQKELIS
+318 GFHRWQKELIA
-329 GSFLKNQ
+329 GTFLKQQ
-336 KASAVNVNQNMP
+336 KNGIAGESLS
-348 LLAQEHS
+348 LLEDQQHSVTAQKKE
-355 PAQNKQTD
+355 TD

-369 DKQLEQWVTK
+369 HEQLDDWVIK
-379 LSQSQQ
+379 LTNSKQ

-400 KLVGISLCITPH
+400 KLVGISLSVEPYQ
-412 EAAYI
+412 AAYI

-423 LGVPEQLPLDS
+423 LGVPEQLPLTE
-434 VLAKLKPVLENPKIK
+434 VLAKLKPVLENPEIK

-456 FDYSVLANYG
+456 FDYSILANYG
-466 IKVQGIAFDTMLESY
+466 IKVSGIAFDTMLESY

-489 DMDSMASRYLNHKTI
+489 DMDSMANRYLNHKTI
-504 TYNEL
+504 TYDEL
-509 TKQDKKQ
+509 TKVDKKK
-516 VTIDAIDV
+516 VTIDAIEV

-551 DSKLTKLFTDI
+551 DQKLTKLFTDI
-562 EMPLAIVLADMERT
+562 EMPLAIVLAEMERT

-587 YSHELAK
+587 YSYELAK
-594 QLMATEAE
+594 QLIEIEAQ

-616 KQIQAILFDKHQLPV
+616 KQIQAILFDKHNLPV

-638 DPSTSEDV
+638 DPSTSEEV

-695 GTVTGRLSSNDPN
+695 GTITGRLSSNDPN

-725 FIAPEGYKIISADYS
+725 FIAPKGCKIISADYS
-740 QIELRIMAHLSQDK
+740 QIELRIMAHLSQDE

-766 HRVTASEVLS
+766 HRVTAGEILGKAESEV
-776 KPESDVT
+776 T
-783 SEERRRAKA
+783 NEERRRAKA

-824 FERYPGVQTYMEET
+824 FERYPGVQQYMEQT
-838 RQLAAQQG
+838 RQLAAEQG

-858 PKITSTNGIEKRGA
+858 PKIRSTNGIEKRGA

-893 IKMSDWINNQ
+893 IKMSEWIKNQ
-903 PSGNIKMVMQVHDE
+903 SADNIKMVMQVHDE
-917 LVFEVKQELVDK
+917 LVFEVKDAFVEQYCTE
-929 YSAQIKSI
+929 IKKI

-950 DVGVGDNWDEAH
+950 DVGIGNNWDEAH

>member
-1 MCKYERFLHFIV
+1 
-13 VDNKNI
+13 
-19 VVNWGILL
+19 
-27 TIIANNLWVILMPNK
+27 MPNN

-159 QAEKENLDVLIST
+159 QAERENLDVLIST

-193 TVLDPKGVME
+193 SVLDPKGVMD

-239 LLTEFNSVNDIYQRL
+239 LLTEFTSVKDIYTRL

-264 AKSLKQKLIDNQKEA
+264 AKSLKQKLIDNQNEA

-288 KTDVQLDFTNEQLM
+288 KTDVKLDFTNEQLLIT
-302 SSDMDVNALNE
+302 DIDVNKLVE

-318 GFHRWQKELIS
+318 GFHRWQKELIA
-329 GSFLKNQ
+329 GTFLKQQ
-336 KASAVNVNQNMP
+336 KNGIVGESLS
-348 LLAQEHS
+348 LLADQQHS
-355 PAQNKQTD
+355 TTAQKKETD

-369 DKQLEQWVTK
+369 HEQLDDWVIK
-379 LSQSQQ
+379 LTNSKQ

-400 KLVGISLCITPH
+400 KLVGISLSVEPYQ
-412 EAAYI
+412 AAYI

-423 LGVPEQLPLDS
+423 LGVPDQLPLTE
-434 VLAKLKPVLENPKIK
+434 VLAKLKPVLENPEIK

-456 FDYSVLANYG
+456 FDYSILANYG
-466 IKVQGIAFDTMLESY
+466 IKVSGIAFDTMLESY

-489 DMDSMASRYLNHKTI
+489 DMDSMANRYLNHKTI
-504 TYNEL
+504 TYDEL
-509 TKQDKKQ
+509 TKVDKKK
-516 VTIDAIDV
+516 VTIDTIEV

-551 DSKLTKLFTDI
+551 DQELTKLFTDI
-562 EMPLAIVLADMERT
+562 EMPLAIVLAEMERT

-587 YSHELAK
+587 YSYELAK
-594 QLMATEAE
+594 QLIEIEAQ

-616 KQIQAILFDKHQLPV
+616 KQIQAILFDKHNLPV

-638 DPSTSEDV
+638 DPSTSEEV

-695 GTVTGRLSSNDPN
+695 GTITGRLSSNDPN

-725 FIAPEGYKIISADYS
+725 FIAPKGCKIISADYS
-740 QIELRIMAHLSQDK
+740 QIELRIMAHLSQDE

-766 HRVTASEVLS
+766 HRVTAGEILGKAESEV
-776 KPESDVT
+776 T
-783 SEERRRAKA
+783 NEERRRAKA

-824 FERYPGVQTYMEET
+824 FERYPGVQQYMEQT
-838 RQLAAQQG
+838 RQLAAEQG

-858 PKITSTNGIEKRGA
+858 PKIRSTNGIEKRGA

-893 IKMSDWINNQ
+893 IKMSEWIKNQ
-903 PSGNIKMVMQVHDE
+903 STDNIKMVMQVHDE
-917 LVFEVKQELVDK
+917 LVFE
-929 YSAQIKSI
+929 IKDAFVEQYCTEIKKI

-950 DVGVGDNWDEAH
+950 DVGIGNNWDEAH

>member
-1 MCKYERFLHFIV
+1 
-13 VDNKNI
+13 
-19 VVNWGILL
+19 
-27 TIIANNLWVILMPNK
+27 MPNNE
-42 TPIILIDGSSYLY
+42 PIILIDGSSYLY

-63 LTNAKGEPTGAI
+63 LTNANGEPTGAI
-75 FGVINMIRSLINQY
+75 FGVINMIRSLMNQY

-110 SEYKATREAMPENLR
+110 SEYKATREEMPENLR

-137 MGLPLLCIEGVE
+137 MGLPLLCVEGVE
-149 ADDVIGTLAR
+149 ADDVIGTLAK
-159 QAEKENLDVLIST
+159 QAEKENLQVLIST

-179 LVSDKITLINTMNN
+179 LVSDKVTLINTMNN
-193 TVLDPKGVME
+193 TALDPQGVMD

-217 LRGDSSDNIPGVP
+217 LRGDNSDNIPGVA
-230 GVGEKTAQS
+230 GIGEKTAQA
-239 LLTEFNSVNDIYQRL
+239 LLTAFDSVKDIYNHL

-264 AKSLKQKLIDNQKEA
+264 AKSLKQKLIDNQKDA

-288 KTDVQLDFTNEQLM
+288 KTDVALDFTNEQLLVTEL
-302 SSDMDVNALNE
+302 DVNKLVE

-318 GFHRWQKELIS
+318 GFHRWQKELIA
-329 GSFLKNQ
+329 GNFLKQQ
-336 KASAVNVNQNMP
+336 KLTVTDIDNLS
-348 LLAQEHS
+348 LFSQES
-355 PAQNKQTD
+355 DTVKDKIDTD

-369 DKQLEQWVTK
+369 HEQLDDWVSK
-379 LSQSQQ
+379 LANCQQ

-390 ETDNVDHVHA
+390 ETDNVDHIHA
-400 KLVGISLCITPH
+400 KLVGISLSVAPYQ
-412 EAAYI
+412 AAYI
-417 PLAHQY
+417 PINHQY
-423 LGVPEQLPLDS
+423 LGVPDQLPLDD
-434 VLAKLKPVLENPKIK
+434 VLTKLKPILENPAIK

-466 IKVQGIAFDTMLESY
+466 IHVQGIAYDTMLESY

-489 DMDSMASRYLNHKTI
+489 DMDSMANRYLHLKTI
-504 TYNEL
+504 TYNDL
-509 TKQDKKQ
+509 TKVDKKQ
-516 VTIDAIDV
+516 VTIDAIEV

-531 AEDADITLQ
+531 AEDADVTLQ
-540 LHEKLWPELEK
+540 LHQKLWPELEK
-551 DSKLTKLFTDI
+551 DQKLSKLFTDI

-576 GVLVDAKQLND
+576 GVLIDARQLND
-587 YSHELAK
+587 YSIELNK
-594 QLMATEAE
+594 KMLEIEAE
-602 LQSLAGEKFNPASP
+602 LHFLAGEKFNPSSP

-646 LSELANEY
+646 LSELAEQY
-654 ELPRMILFYR
+654 VLPRKILFYR
-664 GLAKLKNTYTDK
+664 SLAKLKNTYTDK
-676 LPLMISP
+676 LPLMVSP

-725 FIAPEGYKIISADYS
+725 FIAPQGYKIISADYS
-740 QIELRIMAHLSQDK
+740 QIELRIMAHLSQDQ
-754 SLLNAFA
+754 SLLSAFA
-761 HDKDI
+761 DDKDI

-776 KPESDVT
+776 KPEADVT
-783 SEERRRAKA
+783 AEERRRAKA

-801 SAFGLSKQINI
+801 SAFGLSKQINL

-824 FERYPGVQTYMEET
+824 FERYPGVQAYMEET
-838 RQLAAQQG
+838 RQLATQQG

-858 PKITSTNGIEKRGA
+858 PKIISGNGIEKRGA

-893 IKMSDWINNQ
+893 IKMSEWIKNQ
-903 PSGNIKMVMQVHDE
+903 PTGNIRMVMQVHDE
-917 LVFEVKQELVDK
+917 LVFEVKEELVSE
-929 YSAQIKSI
+929 YSALIKSI

-950 DVGVGDNWDEAH
+950 DVGIGNNWDEAH

>member
-1 MCKYERFLHFIV
+1 
-13 VDNKNI
+13 
-19 VVNWGILL
+19 
-27 TIIANNLWVILMPNK
+27 MPNN

-159 QAEKENLDVLIST
+159 QAERENLDVLIST

-193 TVLDPKGVME
+193 AVLDPKGVMD

-239 LLTEFNSVNDIYQRL
+239 LLTEFTSVKDIYTRL

-264 AKSLKQKLIDNQKEA
+264 AKSLKQKLIDNQNEA

-288 KTDVQLDFTNEQLM
+288 KTDVKLDFTNEQLLIT
-302 SSDMDVNALNE
+302 DIDVNKLVE

-318 GFHRWQKELIS
+318 GFHRWQKELIA
-329 GSFLKNQ
+329 GTFLKQQ
-336 KASAVNVNQNMP
+336 KNGIVGESLS
-348 LLAQEHS
+348 LLEDQQHSVTAQKKE
-355 PAQNKQTD
+355 TD

-369 DKQLEQWVTK
+369 HEQLDDWVIK
-379 LSQSQQ
+379 LTNSKQ

-400 KLVGISLCITPH
+400 KLVGISLSVEPYQ
-412 EAAYI
+412 AAYI

-423 LGVPEQLPLDS
+423 LGVPEQLPLTE
-434 VLAKLKPVLENPKIK
+434 VLAKLKPVLENPEIK

-456 FDYSVLANYG
+456 FDYSILANYG
-466 IKVQGIAFDTMLESY
+466 IKVSGIAFDTMLESY

-489 DMDSMASRYLNHKTI
+489 DMDSMANRYLNHKTI
-504 TYNEL
+504 TYDEL
-509 TKQDKKQ
+509 TKVDKKK
-516 VTIDAIDV
+516 VTIDAIEV

-551 DSKLTKLFTDI
+551 DQKLTKLFTDI
-562 EMPLAIVLADMERT
+562 EMPLAIVLAEMERT

-587 YSHELAK
+587 YSYELAK
-594 QLMATEAE
+594 QLIEIEAQ

-616 KQIQAILFDKHQLPV
+616 KQIQAILFDKHNLPV

-638 DPSTSEDV
+638 DPSTSEEV

-695 GTVTGRLSSNDPN
+695 GTITGRLSSNDPN

-725 FIAPEGYKIISADYS
+725 FIAPKGCKIISADYS
-740 QIELRIMAHLSQDK
+740 QIELRIMAHLSQDE

-766 HRVTASEVLS
+766 HRVTAGEILGKAESEV
-776 KPESDVT
+776 T
-783 SEERRRAKA
+783 NEERRRAKA

-824 FERYPGVQTYMEET
+824 FERYPGVQQYMEQT
-838 RQLAAQQG
+838 RQLAAEQG

-858 PKITSTNGIEKRGA
+858 PKIRSTNGIEKRGA

-893 IKMSDWINNQ
+893 IKMSEWIKNQ
-903 PSGNIKMVMQVHDE
+903 SADNIKMVMQVHDE
-917 LVFEVKQELVDK
+917 LVFEVKDAFVEQYCTE
-929 YSAQIKSI
+929 IKKI

-950 DVGVGDNWDEAH
+950 DVGIGNNWDEAH

>member
-1 MCKYERFLHFIV
+1 
-13 VDNKNI
+13 
-19 VVNWGILL
+19 
-27 TIIANNLWVILMPNK
+27 MPNN

-159 QAEKENLDVLIST
+159 QAERENLDVLIST

-193 TVLDPKGVME
+193 SVLDPKGVMD

-239 LLTEFNSVNDIYQRL
+239 LLTEFTSVKDIYARL

-264 AKSLKQKLIDNQKEA
+264 AKSLKQKLIDNQNEA

-288 KTDVQLDFTNEQLM
+288 KTDVKLDFTNEQLLIT
-302 SSDMDVNALNE
+302 DIDVNKLVE

-318 GFHRWQKELIS
+318 GFHRWQKELIA
-329 GSFLKNQ
+329 GTFLKQQ
-336 KASAVNVNQNMP
+336 KNGIAGESLS
-348 LLAQEHS
+348 LLADQQHS
-355 PAQNKQTD
+355 VTAQKKETD

-369 DKQLEQWVTK
+369 HEQLDDWVIK
-379 LSQSQQ
+379 LTNSKQ

-400 KLVGISLCITPH
+400 KLVGISLSVEPYQ
-412 EAAYI
+412 AAYI

-423 LGVPEQLPLDS
+423 LGVPEQLPLTE
-434 VLAKLKPVLENPKIK
+434 VLAKLKPVLENPEIK

-456 FDYSVLANYG
+456 FDYSILANYG
-466 IKVQGIAFDTMLESY
+466 IKVSGIAFDTMLESY

-489 DMDSMASRYLNHKTI
+489 DMDSMANRYLNHKTI
-504 TYNEL
+504 TYDEL
-509 TKQDKKQ
+509 TKVDKKK
-516 VTIDAIDV
+516 VTIDAIEV

-551 DSKLTKLFTDI
+551 DQKLTKLFTDI
-562 EMPLAIVLADMERT
+562 EMPLAIVLAEMERT

-587 YSHELAK
+587 YSNELAK
-594 QLMATEAE
+594 QLIEIEAQ

-616 KQIQAILFDKHQLPV
+616 KQIQAILFDKHNLPV

-638 DPSTSEDV
+638 DPSTSEEV

-695 GTVTGRLSSNDPN
+695 GTITGRLSSNDPN

-725 FIAPEGYKIISADYS
+725 FIAPKGCKIISADYS
-740 QIELRIMAHLSQDK
+740 QIELRIMAHLSQDE

-766 HRVTASEVLS
+766 HRVTAGEILGKAESEV
-776 KPESDVT
+776 T
-783 SEERRRAKA
+783 NEERRRAKA

-824 FERYPGVQTYMEET
+824 FERYPGVQQYMEQT
-838 RQLAAQQG
+838 RQLAAEQG

-858 PKITSTNGIEKRGA
+858 PKIRSTNGIEKRGA

-893 IKMSDWINNQ
+893 IKMSEWIKNQ
-903 PSGNIKMVMQVHDE
+903 SEDNIKMVMQVHDE
-917 LVFEVKQELVDK
+917 LVFEVKDAFVEQYCTE
-929 YSAQIKSI
+929 IKKI

-950 DVGVGDNWDEAH
+950 DVGIGNNWDEAH

>member
-1 MCKYERFLHFIV
+1 
-13 VDNKNI
+13 
-19 VVNWGILL
+19 
-27 TIIANNLWVILMPNK
+27 MPNN

-159 QAEKENLDVLIST
+159 QAERENLDVLIST

-193 TVLDPKGVME
+193 SVLDPKGVMD

-239 LLTEFNSVNDIYQRL
+239 LLTEFTSVKDIYTRL

-264 AKSLKQKLIDNQKEA
+264 AKSLKQKLIDNQNEA

-288 KTDVQLDFTNEQLM
+288 KTDVKLDFTNEQLLIT
-302 SSDMDVNALNE
+302 DIDVNKLVE

-318 GFHRWQKELIS
+318 GFHRWQKELIA
-329 GSFLKNQ
+329 GTFLKQQ
-336 KASAVNVNQNMP
+336 KNGIVGESLS
-348 LLAQEHS
+348 LLADQQHS
-355 PAQNKQTD
+355 TTAQKKETD

-369 DKQLEQWVTK
+369 HEQLDDWVIK
-379 LSQSQQ
+379 LTNSKQ

-400 KLVGISLCITPH
+400 KLVGISLSVEPYQ
-412 EAAYI
+412 AAYI

-423 LGVPEQLPLDS
+423 LGVPDQLPLTE
-434 VLAKLKPVLENPKIK
+434 VLAKLKPVLENPEVK

-456 FDYSVLANYG
+456 FDYSILANYG
-466 IKVQGIAFDTMLESY
+466 IKVNGIAFDTMLESY

-489 DMDSMASRYLNHKTI
+489 DMDSMANRYLNHKTI
-504 TYNEL
+504 TYDEL
-509 TKQDKKQ
+509 TKVDKKK
-516 VTIDAIDV
+516 VTIDAIEV

-551 DSKLTKLFTDI
+551 DQELTKLFTDI
-562 EMPLAIVLADMERT
+562 EMPLAIVLAEMERT

-587 YSHELAK
+587 YSIELTK
-594 QLMATEAE
+594 QLMEIEAQ

-616 KQIQAILFDKHQLPV
+616 KQIQAILFDKHNLPV

-638 DPSTSEDV
+638 DPSTSEEV

-695 GTVTGRLSSNDPN
+695 GTITGRLSSNDPN

-725 FIAPEGYKIISADYS
+725 FIAPKGCKIISADYS
-740 QIELRIMAHLSQDK
+740 QIELRIMAHLSQDE

-766 HRVTASEVLS
+766 HRVTAGEILGKAESEV
-776 KPESDVT
+776 T
-783 SEERRRAKA
+783 NEERRRAKA

-824 FERYPGVQTYMEET
+824 FERYPGVQQYMEQT
-838 RQLAAQQG
+838 RQLAAEQG

-858 PKITSTNGIEKRGA
+858 PKIRSTNGIEKRGA

-893 IKMSDWINNQ
+893 IKMSEWIKNQ
-903 PSGNIKMVMQVHDE
+903 SADNIKMVMQVHDE
-917 LVFEVKQELVDK
+917 LVFEVKDAFVEQYCTE
-929 YSAQIKSI
+929 IKKI

-950 DVGVGDNWDEAH
+950 DVGIGNNWDEAH

>member
-1 MCKYERFLHFIV
+1 
-13 VDNKNI
+13 
-19 VVNWGILL
+19 
-27 TIIANNLWVILMPNK
+27 MPNN

-159 QAEKENLDVLIST
+159 QAERENLDVLIST

-193 TVLDPKGVME
+193 AVLDPKGVMD

-239 LLTEFNSVNDIYQRL
+239 LLTEFTSVKDIYARL

-264 AKSLKQKLIDNQKEA
+264 AKSLKQKLIDNQNEA

-288 KTDVQLDFTNEQLM
+288 KTDVKLDFTNEQLLIT
-302 SSDMDVNALNE
+302 DIDVNKLVE

-318 GFHRWQKELIS
+318 GFHRWQKELIA
-329 GSFLKNQ
+329 GTFLKQQ
-336 KASAVNVNQNMP
+336 KNGIVGESLS
-348 LLAQEHS
+348 LLADQQHS
-355 PAQNKQTD
+355 VTAQKKETD

-369 DKQLEQWVTK
+369 HEQLDDWIIK
-379 LSQSQQ
+379 LTNSKQ

-400 KLVGISLCITPH
+400 KLVGISLSVEPYQ
-412 EAAYI
+412 AAYI

-423 LGVPEQLPLDS
+423 LGVPEQLPLTE
-434 VLAKLKPVLENPKIK
+434 VLAKLKPVLENPEIK

-456 FDYSVLANYG
+456 FDYSILANYG
-466 IKVQGIAFDTMLESY
+466 IKVSGIAFDTMLESY

-489 DMDSMASRYLNHKTI
+489 DMDSMANRYLNHKTI
-504 TYNEL
+504 TYDEL
-509 TKQDKKQ
+509 TKVDKKK
-516 VTIDAIDV
+516 VTIDAIEV

-551 DSKLTKLFTDI
+551 DQKLTKLFTDI
-562 EMPLAIVLADMERT
+562 EMPLAIVLAEMERT

-587 YSHELAK
+587 YSNELAK
-594 QLMATEAE
+594 QLIEIEAQ

-616 KQIQAILFDKHQLPV
+616 KQIQAILFDKHNLPV

-638 DPSTSEDV
+638 DPSTSEEV

-695 GTVTGRLSSNDPN
+695 GTITGRLSSNDPN

-725 FIAPEGYKIISADYS
+725 FIAPKGCKIISADYS
-740 QIELRIMAHLSQDK
+740 QIELRIMAHLSQDE

-766 HRVTASEVLS
+766 HRVTAGEILGKAESEV
-776 KPESDVT
+776 T
-783 SEERRRAKA
+783 NEERRRAKA

-824 FERYPGVQTYMEET
+824 FERYPGVQQYMEQT
-838 RQLAAQQG
+838 RQLAAEQG

-858 PKITSTNGIEKRGA
+858 PKIRSTNGIEKRGA

-893 IKMSDWINNQ
+893 IKMSEWIKNQ
-903 PSGNIKMVMQVHDE
+903 SEDNIKMVMQVHDE
-917 LVFEVKQELVDK
+917 LVFEVKDAFVEQYCTE
-929 YSAQIKSI
+929 IKKI

-950 DVGVGDNWDEAH
+950 DVGIGNNWDEAH

>member
-1 MCKYERFLHFIV
+1 
-13 VDNKNI
+13 
-19 VVNWGILL
+19 
-27 TIIANNLWVILMPNK
+27 MPNN

-63 LTNAKGEPTGAI
+63 LTNSKGEPTGAI
-75 FGVINMIRSLINQY
+75 FGVVNMIRSLINQY
-89 NPTHIAVVFDA
+89 DPTHIAVVFDA
-100 KGGSFRNEIY
+100 SGGSFRNELY
-110 SEYKATREAMPENLR
+110 SEYKATREEMPENLR

-137 MGLPLLCIEGVE
+137 MGLPLLCVDGVE

-159 QAEKENLDVLIST
+159 QAEKENLEVLIST

-193 TVLDPKGVME
+193 TILDPEGVMK

-209 EKIIDYLA
+209 EKMIDYLA
-217 LRGDSSDNIPGVP
+217 LRGDTSDNIPGVP
-230 GVGEKTAQS
+230 GIGEKTALN
-239 LLTEFNSVNDIYQRL
+239 LLTHFESLNDIYSHL
-254 DDIEKLSIRG
+254 DEIQKLPIRG
-264 AKSLKQKLIDNQKEA
+264 AKSLKSKLADHKKEA
-279 ELSYLLATI
+279 DLCYLLATI
-288 KTDVQLDFTNEQLM
+288 KTDVPLDFTTEQLLIG
-302 SSDMDVNALNE
+302 DIDATKLVE

-318 GFHRWQKELIS
+318 DFHRWQKELIT
-329 GSFLKNQ
+329 GNFLNQ
-336 KASAVNVNQNMP
+336 QSQIHVEIEGE
-348 LLAQEHS
+348 LSSIDQEELETEVHE
-355 PAQNKQTD
+355 KD

-369 DKQLEQWVTK
+369 DTQLDEWIAK
-379 LSQSQQ
+379 LNSCEG

-390 ETDNVDHVHA
+390 ETDNIDHFHA
-400 KLVGISLCITPH
+400 RLVGISLSVTPH
-412 EAAYI
+412 QAAYI

-423 LGVPEQLPLDS
+423 LGVPEQLPLNH
-434 VLAKLKPVLENPKIK
+434 VLAKLKPILENPQIK
-449 KIAQNAK
+449 KIVQNAK

-466 IKVQGIAFDTMLESY
+466 IQVQGIAYDTMLESY
-481 VLNSTERH
+481 VLNSTQRH
-489 DMDSMASRYLNHKTI
+489 DMDSMAKRYLKYKTI
-504 TYNEL
+504 TYDEL
-509 TKQDKKQ
+509 TKVGRKQ
-516 VTIDAIDV
+516 SSIDTIDV

-540 LHEKLWPELEK
+540 LHQKLWPQLEK
-551 DSKLTKLFTDI
+551 NKKLTKLFSDI
-562 EMPLAIVLADMERT
+562 EMPLAIILADMERT
-576 GVLVDAKQLND
+576 GVLVDAEQLKA
-587 YSHELAK
+587 YSKELSK
-594 QLMATEAE
+594 ILKDTEEE
-602 LQSLAGEKFNPASP
+602 LQFLAGEKFNPGSP

-638 DPSTSEDV
+638 DPSTSEEV
-646 LSELANEY
+646 LNELANTY
-654 ELPRMILFYR
+654 VLPRKILYYR

-714 RNEEGRRIRQA
+714 RTEEGRRIRQA
-725 FIAPEGYKIISADYS
+725 FIAPKGYKIISADYS

-766 HRVTASEVLS
+766 HRVTASEILS
-776 KPESDVT
+776 KPEPEVT
-783 SEERRRAKA
+783 AEERRRAKA

-812 PRKEAQFYIDRY
+812 PRKEAKFYIDRY
-824 FERYPGVQTYMEET
+824 FERYPGVQVYMDRI
-838 RQLAAQQG
+838 RQQASEQG

-858 PKITSTNGIEKRGA
+858 PKISSSRVNEKRGA

-893 IKMSDWINNQ
+893 IKMSEWIKTQ
-903 PSGNIKMVMQVHDE
+903 PNDNIRMLMQVHDE
-917 LVFEVKQELVDK
+917 LVFEVKEELVSE
-929 YSAQIKSI
+929 YSKSIKSI
-937 MENCYQLSVPLKV
+937 MENCYQFSVPLKV
-950 DVGVGDNWDEAH
+950 DVGIGNNWDEAH

>member
-1 MCKYERFLHFIV
+1 
-13 VDNKNI
+13 
-19 VVNWGILL
+19 
-27 TIIANNLWVILMPNK
+27 MPNNA
-42 TPIILIDGSSYLY
+42 PIILIDGSSYLY

-63 LTNAKGEPTGAI
+63 LTNANGEPTGAI
-75 FGVINMIRSLINQY
+75 FGVINMIRSLMNQY

-110 SEYKATREAMPENLR
+110 SEYKATREEMPENLR

-159 QAEKENLDVLIST
+159 QAEKENLQVLIST
-172 GDKDMAQ
+172 GDKDIAQ
-179 LVSDKITLINTMNN
+179 LVSDKVTLINTMNN
-193 TVLDPKGVME
+193 TVLDPQGVMD

-209 EKIIDYLA
+209 GKIIDYLA
-217 LRGDSSDNIPGVP
+217 LRGDNSDNIPGVV
-230 GVGEKTAQS
+230 GIGEKTAQA
-239 LLTEFNSVNDIYQRL
+239 LLTAFDSVQDIYDHL
-254 DDIEKLSIRG
+254 DDIENLSIRG
-264 AKSLKQKLIDNQKEA
+264 AKSLKQKLIDNQKDA

-288 KTDVQLDFTNEQLM
+288 KTDVALDFTNEQLLV
-302 SSDMDVNALNE
+302 SDIDVNKLVE

-318 GFHRWQKELIS
+318 GFHRWQKELIA
-329 GSFLKNQ
+329 GNFLKKQ
-336 KASAVNVNQNMP
+336 KLTANDIENMS
-348 LLAQEHS
+348 LFSQE
-355 PAQNKQTD
+355 NDTVKDKIDTD

-369 DKQLEQWVTK
+369 HEQLDDWISK
-379 LSQSQQ
+379 LANCQQ

-390 ETDNVDHVHA
+390 ETDNVDHLHA
-400 KLVGISLCITPH
+400 KLVGISLSVTPH
-412 EAAYI
+412 QAAYI
-417 PLAHQY
+417 PINHQY
-423 LGVPEQLPLDS
+423 LGVPDQLPLNE
-434 VLAKLKPVLENPKIK
+434 VLSKLKPILEDPAIK

-456 FDYSVLANYG
+456 FDYSVLANYD
-466 IKVQGIAFDTMLESY
+466 IHVQGIAYDTMLESY

-489 DMDSMASRYLNHKTI
+489 DMDSMANRYLHLKTI

-509 TKQDKKQ
+509 TKVDKKQ
-516 VTIDAIDV
+516 VTIDVIEV

-531 AEDADITLQ
+531 AEDADVTLQ
-540 LHEKLWPELEK
+540 LHQKLWPELEK
-551 DSKLTKLFTDI
+551 DQKLSKLFTDI

-576 GVLVDAKQLND
+576 GVLIDTKQLND
-587 YSHELAK
+587 YSIELNK
-594 QLMATEAE
+594 KMLELEAE
-602 LQSLAGEKFNPASP
+602 LHFLAGEKFNPSSP

-646 LSELANEY
+646 LSELAEQY
-654 ELPRMILFYR
+654 VLPRKILFYR
-664 GLAKLKNTYTDK
+664 SLAKLKNTYTDK
-676 LPLMISP
+676 LPLMVSP

-725 FIAPEGYKIISADYS
+725 FIAPQGYKIISADYS
-740 QIELRIMAHLSQDK
+740 QIELRIMAHLSQDQ
-754 SLLNAFA
+754 SLLSAFA
-761 HDKDI
+761 NDKDI
-766 HRVTASEVLS
+766 HRVTASEVLT
-776 KPESDVT
+776 KPEADIT
-783 SEERRRAKA
+783 AEERRRAKA

-801 SAFGLSKQINI
+801 SAFGLSKQINL
-812 PRKEAQFYIDRY
+812 PRKEAQSYIDRY

-838 RQLAAQQG
+838 RQLAMQQG

-858 PKITSTNGIEKRGA
+858 PKIISGNGIEKRGA

-893 IKMSDWINNQ
+893 IKMSEWIKNQ
-903 PSGNIKMVMQVHDE
+903 PTGNIRMVMQVHDE
-917 LVFEVKQELVDK
+917 LVFEVKEELVSE
-929 YSAQIKSI
+929 YSALIKSI

-950 DVGVGDNWDEAH
+950 DVGIGNNWDEAH

>member
-1 MCKYERFLHFIV
+1 
-13 VDNKNI
+13 
-19 VVNWGILL
+19 
-27 TIIANNLWVILMPNK
+27 MPNN

-75 FGVINMIRSLINQY
+75 FGVINMIRSLMNQY

-110 SEYKATREAMPENLR
+110 SEYKATRDEMPENLR
-125 PQIEPIHTILKA
+125 PQVEPIHTILKA
-137 MGLPLLCIEGVE
+137 MGLPLLCVDGVE

-159 QAEKENLDVLIST
+159 QAEKENLEVLIST

-179 LVSDKITLINTMNN
+179 LVSDKVTLINTMNN
-193 TVLDPKGVME
+193 TVLDPQGIID

-217 LRGDSSDNIPGVP
+217 LRGDNSDNIPGVA
-230 GVGEKTAQS
+230 GIGEKTAQA
-239 LLTEFNSVNDIYQRL
+239 LLTAFDSVKDIYNHL

-264 AKSLKQKLIDNQKEA
+264 AKSLKQKLIDNQKDA

-288 KTDVQLDFTNEQLM
+288 KTDVALDFTNEQLLVT
-302 SSDMDVNALNE
+302 DLDVNKLVE

-318 GFHRWQKELIS
+318 GFHRWQKELIA
-329 GSFLKNQ
+329 GNFLKQQ
-336 KASAVNVNQNMP
+336 KLTATDINNLS
-348 LLAQEHS
+348 LFSQES
-355 PAQNKQTD
+355 DTVKDKIDTD

-369 DKQLEQWVTK
+369 HEQLDDWLAK
-379 LSQSQQ
+379 LTNCQQ

-390 ETDNVDHVHA
+390 ETDNVDHIHA
-400 KLVGISLCITPH
+400 KLVGISLSVTPH
-412 EAAYI
+412 QAAYI
-417 PLAHQY
+417 PINHQY
-423 LGVPEQLPLDS
+423 LGVPDQLPLNE
-434 VLAKLKPVLENPKIK
+434 VLTKLKPILENPKIK

-466 IKVQGIAFDTMLESY
+466 IYVQGIAYDTMLESY

-489 DMDSMASRYLNHKTI
+489 DMDSMANRYLHLKTI

-509 TKQDKKQ
+509 TKVDKKQ
-516 VTIDAIDV
+516 ITIDAIEV

-531 AEDADITLQ
+531 AEDADVTLQ
-540 LHEKLWPELEK
+540 LHQKLWPEVEK
-551 DSKLTKLFTDI
+551 DQKLTKLFTDI

-576 GVLVDAKQLND
+576 GVLIDPKQLNE
-587 YSHELAK
+587 YSTELNK
-594 QLMATEAE
+594 KMLEIETE
-602 LQSLAGEKFNPASP
+602 LQFLAGEKFNPSSP
-616 KQIQAILFDKHQLPV
+616 KQIQAILFEKHQLPV

-646 LSELANEY
+646 LSELAEQY
-654 ELPRMILFYR
+654 VLPRKILLYR
-664 GLAKLKNTYTDK
+664 SLAKLKNTYTDK

-725 FIAPEGYKIISADYS
+725 FIAPQGYKIISADYS
-740 QIELRIMAHLSQDK
+740 QIELRIMAHLSQDQ
-754 SLLNAFA
+754 SLLSAFA
-761 HDKDI
+761 NDKDI

-776 KPESDVT
+776 KPEADVT
-783 SEERRRAKA
+783 AEERRRAKA

-858 PKITSTNGIEKRGA
+858 PKIISGNAIEKRGA

-893 IKMSDWINNQ
+893 IKMSEWIKNQ
-903 PSGNIKMVMQVHDE
+903 PIGSIKMVMQVHDE
-917 LVFEVKQELVDK
+917 LVFEVKEELVSE
-929 YSAQIKSI
+929 YSVLIKSI
-937 MENCYQLSVPLKV
+937 MEDCYQLSVPLKV
-950 DVGVGDNWDEAH
+950 DVGVGNNWDEAH

>member
-1 MCKYERFLHFIV
+1 
-13 VDNKNI
+13 
-19 VVNWGILL
+19 
-27 TIIANNLWVILMPNK
+27 MPNN

-159 QAEKENLDVLIST
+159 QAERENLDVLIST

-193 TVLDPKGVME
+193 AVLDPKGVMD

-239 LLTEFNSVNDIYQRL
+239 LLTEFTSVKDIYARL

-264 AKSLKQKLIDNQKEA
+264 AKSLKQKLIDNQNEA

-288 KTDVQLDFTNEQLM
+288 KTDVKLDFTNEQLLIT
-302 SSDMDVNALNE
+302 DIDVNKLVE

-318 GFHRWQKELIS
+318 GFHRWQKDLIA
-329 GSFLKNQ
+329 GTFLKQQ
-336 KASAVNVNQNMP
+336 KNGIAGESLS
-348 LLAQEHS
+348 LLEDQQHSVTAQKKE
-355 PAQNKQTD
+355 TD

-369 DKQLEQWVTK
+369 HEQLDDWVIK
-379 LSQSQQ
+379 LTNSKQ

-400 KLVGISLCITPH
+400 KLVGISLSVEPYQ
-412 EAAYI
+412 AAYI

-423 LGVPEQLPLDS
+423 LGVPEQLPLTE
-434 VLAKLKPVLENPKIK
+434 VLAKLKPVLENPEIK

-456 FDYSVLANYG
+456 FDYSILANYG
-466 IKVQGIAFDTMLESY
+466 IKVSGIAFDTMLESY

-489 DMDSMASRYLNHKTI
+489 DMDSMANRYLNHKTI
-504 TYNEL
+504 TYDEL
-509 TKQDKKQ
+509 TKVDKKK
-516 VTIDAIDV
+516 VTIDAIEV

-551 DSKLTKLFTDI
+551 DQKLTKLFTDI
-562 EMPLAIVLADMERT
+562 EMPLAIVLAEMERT

-587 YSHELAK
+587 YSNELAK
-594 QLMATEAE
+594 QLIEIEAQ

-616 KQIQAILFDKHQLPV
+616 KQIQAILFDKHNLPV

-638 DPSTSEDV
+638 DPSTSEEV

-695 GTVTGRLSSNDPN
+695 GTITGRLSSNDPN

-725 FIAPEGYKIISADYS
+725 FIAPKGCKIISADYS
-740 QIELRIMAHLSQDK
+740 QIELRIMAHLSQDE

-766 HRVTASEVLS
+766 HRVTAGEILGKAESEV
-776 KPESDVT
+776 T
-783 SEERRRAKA
+783 NEERRRAKA

-824 FERYPGVQTYMEET
+824 FERYPGVQQYMEQT
-838 RQLAAQQG
+838 RQLAAEQG

-858 PKITSTNGIEKRGA
+858 PKIRSTNGIEKRGA

-893 IKMSDWINNQ
+893 IKMSEWIKNQ
-903 PSGNIKMVMQVHDE
+903 STDNIKMVMQVHDE
-917 LVFEVKQELVDK
+917 LVFEVKDAFVEQYCTE
-929 YSAQIKSI
+929 IKKI

-950 DVGVGDNWDEAH
+950 DVGIGNNWDEAH

>member
-1 MCKYERFLHFIV
+1 
-13 VDNKNI
+13 
-19 VVNWGILL
+19 
-27 TIIANNLWVILMPNK
+27 MPNN

-159 QAEKENLDVLIST
+159 QAERENLDVLIST

-193 TVLDPKGVME
+193 AVLDPKGVMD

-239 LLTEFNSVNDIYQRL
+239 LLTEFTSVKDIYARL
-254 DDIEKLSIRG
+254 DNIEKLSIRG
-264 AKSLKQKLIDNQKEA
+264 AKSLKQKLIDNQNEA

-288 KTDVQLDFTNEQLM
+288 KTDVKLDFTNEQLLIT
-302 SSDMDVNALNE
+302 DIDVNKLVE

-318 GFHRWQKELIS
+318 GFHRWQKELIA
-329 GSFLKNQ
+329 GTFLKQQ
-336 KASAVNVNQNMP
+336 KNGIAGESLS
-348 LLAQEHS
+348 LLEDQQHSVTAQKKE
-355 PAQNKQTD
+355 TD

-369 DKQLEQWVTK
+369 HEQLDDWVIK
-379 LSQSQQ
+379 LTNSKQ

-400 KLVGISLCITPH
+400 KLVGISLSVEPYQ
-412 EAAYI
+412 AAYI

-423 LGVPEQLPLDS
+423 LGVPEQLPLTE
-434 VLAKLKPVLENPKIK
+434 VLAKLKPVLENPEIK

-456 FDYSVLANYG
+456 FDYSILANYG
-466 IKVQGIAFDTMLESY
+466 IKVSGIAFDTMLESY

-489 DMDSMASRYLNHKTI
+489 DMDSMANRYLNHKTI
-504 TYNEL
+504 TYDEL
-509 TKQDKKQ
+509 TKVDKKK
-516 VTIDAIDV
+516 VTIDAIEV

-551 DSKLTKLFTDI
+551 DQKLTKLFTDI
-562 EMPLAIVLADMERT
+562 EMPLAIVLAEMERT

-587 YSHELAK
+587 YSNELAK
-594 QLMATEAE
+594 QLIEIEAQ

-616 KQIQAILFDKHQLPV
+616 KQIQAILFDKHNLPV

-638 DPSTSEDV
+638 DPSTSEEV

-683 IDHRIHTNYNQI
+683 IDQRIHTNYNQI
-695 GTVTGRLSSNDPN
+695 GTITGRLSSNDPN

-725 FIAPEGYKIISADYS
+725 FIAPKGCKIISADYS
-740 QIELRIMAHLSQDK
+740 QIELRIMAHLSQDE

-766 HRVTASEVLS
+766 HRVTAGEILGKAESEV
-776 KPESDVT
+776 T
-783 SEERRRAKA
+783 NEERRRAKA

-824 FERYPGVQTYMEET
+824 FERYPGVQQYMEQT
-838 RQLAAQQG
+838 RQLAAEQG

-858 PKITSTNGIEKRGA
+858 PKIRSTNGIEKRGA

-893 IKMSDWINNQ
+893 IKMSEWIKNQ
-903 PSGNIKMVMQVHDE
+903 SEDNIKMVMQVHDE
-917 LVFEVKQELVDK
+917 LVFEVKDAFVEQYCTE
-929 YSAQIKSI
+929 IKKI

-950 DVGVGDNWDEAH
+950 DVGIGNNWDEAH

>member
-1 MCKYERFLHFIV
+1 
-13 VDNKNI
+13 
-19 VVNWGILL
+19 
-27 TIIANNLWVILMPNK
+27 MPNN

-159 QAEKENLDVLIST
+159 QAERENLDVLIST

-193 TVLDPKGVME
+193 SVLDPKGVMD

-239 LLTEFNSVNDIYQRL
+239 LLTEFTSVKDIYTRL

-264 AKSLKQKLIDNQKEA
+264 AKSLKQKLIDNQNEA

-288 KTDVQLDFTNEQLM
+288 KTDVKLDFTNEQLLIT
-302 SSDMDVNALNE
+302 DIDVNKLVE

-318 GFHRWQKELIS
+318 GFHRWQKELIA
-329 GSFLKNQ
+329 GTFLKQQ
-336 KASAVNVNQNMP
+336 KNGIVGESLS
-348 LLAQEHS
+348 LLADQQHS
-355 PAQNKQTD
+355 VTAQKKETD

-369 DKQLEQWVTK
+369 HEQLDDWVIK
-379 LSQSQQ
+379 LTNSKQ

-400 KLVGISLCITPH
+400 KLVGISLSVEPYQ
-412 EAAYI
+412 AAYI

-423 LGVPEQLPLDS
+423 LGVPDQLPLTE
-434 VLAKLKPVLENPKIK
+434 VLAKLKPVLENPEVK

-456 FDYSVLANYG
+456 FDYSILANYG
-466 IKVQGIAFDTMLESY
+466 IKVNGIAFDTMLESY

-489 DMDSMASRYLNHKTI
+489 DMDSMANRYLNHKTI
-504 TYNEL
+504 TYDEL
-509 TKQDKKQ
+509 TKVDKKK
-516 VTIDAIDV
+516 VTIDAIEV

-551 DSKLTKLFTDI
+551 DQKLTKLFTDI
-562 EMPLAIVLADMERT
+562 EMPLAIVLAEMERT

-587 YSHELAK
+587 YSIELAK
-594 QLMATEAE
+594 QLMEIE
-602 LQSLAGEKFNPASP
+602 EQLQSLAGEKFNPASP
-616 KQIQAILFDKHQLPV
+616 KQIQAILFDKHNLPV

-638 DPSTSEDV
+638 DPSTSEEV

-695 GTVTGRLSSNDPN
+695 GTITGRLSSNDPN

-725 FIAPEGYKIISADYS
+725 FIAPKGCKIISADYS
-740 QIELRIMAHLSQDK
+740 QIELRIMAHLSQDE

-766 HRVTASEVLS
+766 HRVTAGEILGKAESEV
-776 KPESDVT
+776 T
-783 SEERRRAKA
+783 NEERRRAKA

-824 FERYPGVQTYMEET
+824 FERYPGVQQYMEQT
-838 RQLAAQQG
+838 RQLAAEQG

-858 PKITSTNGIEKRGA
+858 PKIRSTNGIEKRGA

-893 IKMSDWINNQ
+893 IKMSEWIKNQ
-903 PSGNIKMVMQVHDE
+903 SADNIKMVMQVHDE
-917 LVFEVKQELVDK
+917 LVFEVKDAFVEQYCTE
-929 YSAQIKSI
+929 IKKI

-950 DVGVGDNWDEAH
+950 DVGIGNNWDEAH

>member
-1 MCKYERFLHFIV
+1 
-13 VDNKNI
+13 
-19 VVNWGILL
+19 
-27 TIIANNLWVILMPNK
+27 MPNNA
-42 TPIILIDGSSYLY
+42 PIILIDGSSYLY

-63 LTNAKGEPTGAI
+63 LTNANGEPTGAI
-75 FGVINMIRSLINQY
+75 FGVINMIRSLMNQY

-110 SEYKATREAMPENLR
+110 SEYKATREEMPENLR

-149 ADDVIGTLAR
+149 ADDVIGTLAK
-159 QAEKENLDVLIST
+159 QAEKENLQVLIST

-179 LVSDKITLINTMNN
+179 LVSDKVTLINTMNN
-193 TVLDPKGVME
+193 TALDPQGVVD

-209 EKIIDYLA
+209 AKIIDYLA
-217 LRGDSSDNIPGVP
+217 LRGDNSDNIPGVA
-230 GVGEKTAQS
+230 GIGEKTAQA
-239 LLTEFNSVNDIYQRL
+239 LLTAFDSVKDIYNHL

-264 AKSLKQKLIDNQKEA
+264 AKSLKQKLIDNQKDA

-288 KTDVQLDFTNEQLM
+288 KTDVALDFTNEQLLVT
-302 SSDMDVNALNE
+302 DLDVNKLVE

-318 GFHRWQKELIS
+318 GFHRWQKELIA
-329 GSFLKNQ
+329 GNFLKQQ
-336 KASAVNVNQNMP
+336 KLTATDIDNLS
-348 LLAQEHS
+348 LFSQES
-355 PAQNKQTD
+355 DTVKDKIDTD

-369 DKQLEQWVTK
+369 HEQLDDWVSK
-379 LSQSQQ
+379 LANCQQ

-390 ETDNVDHVHA
+390 ETDNVDHIHA
-400 KLVGISLCITPH
+400 KLVGISLSVAPYQ
-412 EAAYI
+412 AAYI
-417 PLAHQY
+417 PINHQY
-423 LGVPEQLPLDS
+423 LGVPDQLPLDD
-434 VLAKLKPVLENPKIK
+434 VLTKLKPILENPAIK

-466 IKVQGIAFDTMLESY
+466 IHVQGIAYDTMLESY

-489 DMDSMASRYLNHKTI
+489 DMDSMANRYLHLKTI

-509 TKQDKKQ
+509 TKVDKKQ
-516 VTIDAIDV
+516 VTIDAIEV

-531 AEDADITLQ
+531 AEDADVTLQ
-540 LHEKLWPELEK
+540 LHQKLWPELEK
-551 DSKLTKLFTDI
+551 DQKLSKLFTDI

-576 GVLVDAKQLND
+576 GVLIDARQLND
-587 YSHELAK
+587 YSIELNK
-594 QLMATEAE
+594 KMLEIEAE
-602 LQSLAGEKFNPASP
+602 LHFLAGEKFNPSSP

-646 LSELANEY
+646 LSELAEQY
-654 ELPRMILFYR
+654 VLPRKILFYR
-664 GLAKLKNTYTDK
+664 SLAKLKNTYTDK
-676 LPLMISP
+676 LPLMVSP

-725 FIAPEGYKIISADYS
+725 FIAPQGYKIISADYS
-740 QIELRIMAHLSQDK
+740 QIELRIMAHLSQDQ
-754 SLLNAFA
+754 SLLSAFA
-761 HDKDI
+761 DDKDI

-776 KPESDVT
+776 KPEADVT
-783 SEERRRAKA
+783 AEERRRAKA

-801 SAFGLSKQINI
+801 SAFGLSKQINL

-838 RQLAAQQG
+838 RQLATQQG

-858 PKITSTNGIEKRGA
+858 PKIISGNGIEKRGA

-893 IKMSDWINNQ
+893 IKMSEWIKNQ
-903 PSGNIKMVMQVHDE
+903 PTGNIRMVMQVHDE
-917 LVFEVKQELVDK
+917 LVFEVKEELVSE
-929 YSAQIKSI
+929 YSALIKSI

-950 DVGVGDNWDEAH
+950 DVGIGNNWDEAH